1 MKSKELK
8 RLYPE
13 IYRELIERGELEGV
27 FSDKE
32 TDRLEAAAPPKKTK
46 TEAVSL
52 LVSMFSQIR
61 AK

>member
-1 MKSKELK
+1 MPIGKKDLK

-13 IYRELIERGELEGV
+13 IYRELIERGELDSV
-27 FSDKE
+27 YSDKE
-32 TDRLEAAAPPKKTK
+32 KDKLEAAVPKK

-52 LVSMFSQIR
+52 LVNMFSQIR

>member
-1 MKSKELK
+1 MPIGKNELK

-13 IYRELIERGELEGV
+13 IYRELVERGDLESV
-27 FSDKE
+27 FSNKEEDK
-32 TDRLEAAAPPKKTK
+32 LEAVVPKK

-52 LVSMFSQIR
+52 LVNMFKQIR

>member
-32 TDRLEAAAPPKKTK
+32 KDKLKADAPPKK

-52 LVSMFSQIR
+52 LVSMFSQIK